1 VLGIVMVRK
10 KTERI
15 LISISVPQVRDFILP
30 KHTVLVV
37 SSHNDRAPKYRRSLP
52 LISPYTTE
60 LP

>member
-1 VLGIVMVRK
+1 MVRK